1 MASTGTAARSKRPS
15 RAQVAAFY
23 KLVDKATAAKML
35 KREAR
40 LVEVSV
46 EAAEEA
52 LKLFGPESLVWAKLQ
67 TDVAVALYNMMS
79 RVEGEE
85 QKALCLRSWSTLVGL
100 TPLFW
105 RLLDAN
111 TLLNVRKEEIDF

>member
-46 EAAEEA
+46 EAAEVA

-85 QKALCLRSWSTLVGL
+85 QKALCLRS
-100 TPLFW
+100 
-105 RLLDAN
+105 
-111 TLLNVRKEEIDF
+111 